1 MGSITQEVALQKVRF
16 FSPIGYYKEERI
28 LGNEFFVDVVV
39 RFPFGNANTEDLSN
53 TINYGELYNLVYEVM
68 KKERRLLES
77 AAEEILSKIQ
87 NRYPFVDEARV
98 SVHKTTPPF
107 GHDHVQ
113 ARVSLCYHR

>member
-1 MGSITQEVALQKVRF
+1 MGSIIQEVALQKVRF

-39 RFPFGNANTEDLSN
+39 RFPFDNANTEDLSN
-53 TINYGELYNLVYEVM
+53 TINYGELYDLLYEVM
-68 KKERRLLES
+68 KKERTLLES

-87 NRYPFVDEARV
+87 DRYSFVDEARV

-113 ARVSLCYHR
+113 AMVSLCYIR